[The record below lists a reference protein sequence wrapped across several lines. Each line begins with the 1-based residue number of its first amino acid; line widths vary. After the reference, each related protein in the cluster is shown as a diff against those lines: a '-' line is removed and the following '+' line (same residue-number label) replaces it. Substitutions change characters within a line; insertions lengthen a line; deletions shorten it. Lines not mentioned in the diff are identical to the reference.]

1 MDSLAHFRSRYSSMR
16 PLSRE
21 EALGLEYFGHNLGWY
36 FHHEKP
42 EKFNLWKLLIQAFHC
57 FDPYTGKLGHRNW
70 FYDRGYKQIY
80 RFAFSSPIHD
90 RHTILKFRGKFH
102 LFYWLIHL
110 VAHIGQPE
118 HRSSRLLRW
127 FKTGKDIDAITNYF
141 PKSHPFV
148 VRVRELKGN

>member
-1 MDSLAHFRSRYSSMR
+1 MNNYQDHLGFWHDRPCIDGNPSSGNGIYYSAIAHKLGLSVSFEARLAMDSLAHFRSRYNSTR

-70 FYDRGYKQIY
+70 FFDRGYKQIY
-80 RFAFSSPIHD
+80 RFAFMTPIQD
-90 RHTILKFRGKFH
+90 RHTILRYRGKFK
-102 LFYWLIHL
+102 L
-110 VAHIGQPE
+110 
-118 HRSSRLLRW
+118 S
-127 FKTGKDIDAITNYF
+127 
-141 PKSHPFV
+141 
-148 VRVRELKGN
+148 